1 MIRKPQPKR
10 EKLHKKLVDLAEK
23 RIAKDGLANLRARDL
38 AEDAGCA
45 LGSIY
50 NLFADMDALILEVGG
65 RTLKALD
72 AQMAMA
78 SGTTKHP
85 AAQLQALG
93 QSYLK
98 YARTHPLL
106 WRALFD
112 HHLPANSGLPVW
124 FEELLLNLMVKI
136 AAPLS
141 VLQPQ
146 LSPGTLALRARTMF
160 AAVHGVVSISLDNRF
175 VGLSQDSLENEIE
188 HFIQLLLDGAA
199 KP

>member
-1 MIRKPQPKR
+1 MTSKPRQKR
-10 EKLHKKLVDLAEK
+10 EKLHKKLVELAEK
-23 RIAKDGLANLRARDL
+23 RIAKSGLANLRARDL

-50 NLFADMDALILEVGG
+50 NLFADMNALILEVGG
-65 RTLKALD
+65 RTLQALD
-72 AQMAMA
+72 TQMALA
-78 SGTTKHP
+78 SGTTKNP

-98 YARTHPLL
+98 YARAHPLL

-112 HHLPANSGLPVW
+112 HHLPENSELPIW
-124 FEELLLNLMVKI
+124 FVELLMSLMAKI

-141 VLQPQ
+141 VMQPQ

-175 VGLSQDSLENEIE
+175 IGLSPDSLESELE
-188 HFIQLLLDGAA
+188 RFIQLLLDGAE
-199 KP
+199 KR